1 MTRSFTARHRRLTGL
16 RLTAQRIGAASAVSV
31 PDPVPVA
38 DAHADADADAD
49 AEATAGVADTVRR
62 MLALQAQDAAGVL
75 WSVALRTPGC
85 TTAHVES
92 AIASGAVVRSWPM
105 RGTLHLVPPEDLGW
119 MLSLTAARITRG
131 TETRRRDL
139 GIGTADIERAREV
152 AHSELGGGRTL
163 TRDALLAAFDR
174 AGVSPSGQ
182 RGYHL
187 LAHLGMT
194 QTIVFAAPEA
204 KQQTFAL
211 LEEWVPSPRRL
222 EREEALGEFALRFFT
237 GHGPATVRD
246 FAWWSSLTLTD
257 ARRGLAV
264 ARDRLDE
271 LVVDDT
277 PYFLAPGAEEAPGG
291 VHVLPGFDE
300 YLLGYQDRSAPLAD
314 GPLELVAPGKNGLF
328 LSSIVVDGEVV
339 GTWRR
344 TLGARGV
351 TVEVQPFSP
360 LGATTT
366 RRLDAAL
373 ERYAAF
379 LGRELIRSA

>member
-1 MTRSFTARHRRLTGL
+1 MLTGL

-31 PDPVPVA
+31 PVS
-38 DAHADADADAD
+38 D
-49 AEATAGVADTVRR
+49 AEATAGVAKTVRR
-62 MLALQAQDAAGVL
+62 MLALQAQDAAGAM
-75 WSVALRTPGC
+75 WSVGLRTPGC
-85 TTAHVES
+85 TSAHVES

-119 MLSLTAARITRG
+119 MLSLTSARTIRG
-131 TETRRRDL
+131 TESRRRDL
-139 GIGTADIERAREV
+139 GLTAADLERAREV

-163 TRDALLAAFDR
+163 TRDAILAAFDR

-187 LAHLGMT
+187 LSHLGIT

-211 LEEWVPSPRRL
+211 LEEWVPAPRRL
-222 EREEALGEFALRFFT
+222 EREEALGEFALRYFT

-246 FAWWSSLTLTD
+246 LAWWSSLTLAD
-257 ARRGLAV
+257 ARLGLAV

-277 PYFLAPGAEEAPGG
+277 SYFLAPDAEEAPRG
-291 VHVLPGFDE
+291 VHALPGFDE

-328 LSSIVVDGEVV
+328 LSSVVVDGVVV

-351 TVEVQPFSP
+351 TVEVQPFGT
-360 LGATTT
+360 LGATAT

-373 ERYAAF
+373 ERYALF
-379 LGRELIRSA
+379 LGRGLLRSP